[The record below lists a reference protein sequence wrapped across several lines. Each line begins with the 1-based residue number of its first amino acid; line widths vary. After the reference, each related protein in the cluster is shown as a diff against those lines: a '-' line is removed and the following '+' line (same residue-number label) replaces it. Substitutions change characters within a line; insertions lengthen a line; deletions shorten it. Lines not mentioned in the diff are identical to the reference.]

1 MLCPYSN
8 RRRITMEKNPV
19 TLKCKDCGAE
29 FEVSVGEQDWYAKKG
44 WELPKRC
51 KDCRAVARTKRK
63 KEEEK

>member
-1 MLCPYSN
+1 
-8 RRRITMEKNPV
+8 MEKNPV